1 MNTFSDELR
10 RERVAKDITL
20 ADISRKTHI
29 NVKYLEAIE
38 QGSFDILPETYVR
51 AFIREYALIVGLSP
65 ESVLKKFNVMVG
77 GKYSLENGTMIG
89 SGYSSTSLPSLP
101 DRESTPP
108 LRPGAQPE
116 FIRQNDTRTI
126 AIVAGAVVVV
136 FVLIYFMYD
145 YATQD
150 RKVPVAQETPFQ
162 EVVKE
167 QEKQIA
173 PQQAALD
180 TFAVLQAA
188 PKKDSLTL
196 RAVTID
202 SVWISL
208 SRDNAPAQNIIL
220 PPRASRTWAATKR
233 FTITLGNAG
242 GIRFTLNGTD
252 IGKLGKRGAV
262 LRNVVITSEYLKSK
276 QPHDSE

>member
-10 RERVAKDITL
+10 KERVAKDISL

-51 AFIREYALIVGLSP
+51 AFIREYALVVGLLP
-65 ESVLKKFNVMVG
+65 ESVLQKFDVMVG
-77 GKYSLENGTMIG
+77 GKYSVENGTMIG

-101 DRESTPP
+101 DEGAAPP
-108 LRPGAQPE
+108 AQPGTQSE

-126 AIVAGAVVVV
+126 AVVVSAVVVV

-150 RKVPVAQETPFQ
+150 RKVPIAQETPFQ

-167 QEKQIA
+167 QEKQIV
-173 PQQAALD
+173 PQQAAMD
-180 TFAVLQAA
+180 TFAALQAA

-196 RAVTID
+196 RGVAID

-208 SRDNAPAQNIIL
+208 SRDSAPAQDNIL
-220 PPRASRTWAATKR
+220 PPRASRTWAAAKR

-252 IGKLGKRGAV
+252 IGRLGKRGAV

-276 QPHDSE
+276 RPHESE